1 MEKDIKEILDNL
13 KDKLME
19 KLDKELNEAK
29 AIPCEISIKTNKKG
43 GAEVKVKGNRLSL
56 LIALAS
62 LENSV
67 LKQLNAKEE
76 EFKMFKS
83 IVDTEEDI
91 EVL

>member
-1 MEKDIKEILDNL
+1 MDKDLKELLDNL

-19 KLDKELNEAK
+19 EMDNKLNEAK
-29 AIPCEISIKTNKKG
+29 NIPCEISVKTNKKG
-43 GAEVKVKGNRLSL
+43 GAEVKVKGNKVSL
-56 LIALAS
+56 LIALAG

-67 LKQLNAKEE
+67 LKQLKTSEN

-83 IVDTEEDI
+83 IVNTEEEI